1 MRPDKGK
8 VLVVD
13 DEAVMRDGCRQ
24 ALVRDGMTVLE
35 ARTGTEALDVMARTP
50 CQVVILDLKMPG
62 MSGME
67 VLRRIME
74 EHGQTTVIVITGY
87 PSIEAAVEAMKCG
100 AADFLTKPFSADSLR
115 TAVRKA
121 LAGDAP
127 QRIGP
132 GRPSGSGDGREP
144 LQLIGQTPQIKAI
157 RELIERVGRTDST
170 VLIMGESGTGKEV
183 VARLMHARSRRAQKP
198 FVVVDCAAMVGTLI
212 ENELFGHARGSYTGA
227 ITAAHGRFEVAD
239 GGTLFLDEVSCLD
252 VRLQSKLLRAIEQRE
267 LTRIGSN
274 QTISVDVRV
283 IAATNTDLTR
293 ALQEG
298 TMREDLY
305 YRLSVVPILLPPLR
319 QRKADI
325 PLLAEHFLRLH
336 CERRQKQVARI
347 TPEAMAVLV
356 EHDWPGNVRELSNA
370 IERAVV
376 LADGEEIVPEL
387 LLHYTFARR
396 SGEASEPS
404 RPPTLAE
411 VERAYVEHV
420 LRQTGSNRRLAAEL
434 LGIDRKTLWR
444 KLCRYGD
451 GAH

>member
-1 MRPDKGK
+1 MPGRGK

-13 DEAVMRDGCRQ
+13 DEPVMRDGCRQ
-24 ALVRDGMTVLE
+24 ALVREGLTVLE
-35 ARTGTEALDVMARTP
+35 ASTGVEALDVMARTP

-62 MSGME
+62 MSGVD
-67 VLRRIME
+67 VLKKIMV

-87 PSIEAAVEAMKCG
+87 PSIETAVEAMKCG
-100 AADFLTKPFSADSLR
+100 AVDFLTKPFSAESLR

-121 LAGDAP
+121 LAADASESGRAGQP
-127 QRIGP
+127 AGSGP
-132 GRPSGSGDGREP
+132 GRQLP
-144 LQLIGQTPQIKAI
+144 LLIGETPQIKGV
-157 RELIERVGRTDST
+157 RELVDRVARTDST
-170 VLIMGESGTGKEV
+170 LLIMGESGTGKEV
-183 VARLMHARSRRAQKP
+183 VARLLHAKSRRADRP
-198 FVVVDCAAMVGTLI
+198 FVVVDCAALVGTLI
-212 ENELFGHARGSYTGA
+212 ENELFGHAKGSYTGA
-227 ITAAHGRFEVAD
+227 VSAAHGRFEMAD

-293 ALQEG
+293 ALEEG
-298 TMREDLY
+298 TLREDLY
-305 YRLSVVPILLPPLR
+305 YRLSVVPIFLPPLR

-325 PLLAEHFLRLH
+325 PLLAEHFLSLH
-336 CERRQKQVARI
+336 CKRRQKHVARI
-347 TPEAMAVLV
+347 MPEAMAVLM

-376 LADGEEIVPEL
+376 LADGDQIVPEL

-396 SGEASEPS
+396 SAEASGPS
-404 RPPTLAE
+404 GPPSLSE
-411 VERAYVEHV
+411 VERAYIQHV
-420 LRQTGSNRRLAAEL
+420 LRETGQNRRLAAEL

-444 KLCRYGD
+444 KLRRYAG
-451 GAH
+451 GTE